1 VDYIFSIDQGT
12 SSTRTLVLDSHC
24 KVVSVHQ
31 EDFELQYP
39 DDGWVE
45 QRPEEIWQ
53 SVLNTLTPASERY
66 HADAIAITNQ
76 RETTLLWHR
85 DTGEVL
91 GPAIVWQDR
100 RTTDY
105 CESLKERDL
114 DKMIAEK
121 TGLMID
127 PYFSAT
133 KLKWLL
139 DNVKGAR
146 QLANDGQLMFGT
158 IDSFLLYRLT
168 GRQVHATD
176 ATNASRTMLFN
187 IHTQQWDPELLEL
200 FNIPESLLPE
210 VRDSASD
217 FGCVSEE
224 IIRHQPII
232 KAVIGDQQA
241 ALVGQRCFS
250 IGDSK
255 STYGTGS
262 FLMVNTG
269 SQPQTPT
276 PGLLTTIGYRL
287 NGKSRYAVE
296 GSIFIAGA
304 AIQWLR
310 DALGVIDDAG
320 ESQTLAQRAKPDHHV
335 IMVPAFTGLGA
346 PHWKPT
352 ARASILGLTR
362 DTGKNE
368 ICAAALEASGF
379 QTLDLIDAIRNQGTH
394 TGHLTIDGGMTAN
407 DWFCQSMADI
417 LGHDV
422 YRSKEIECTAIGAA
436 LLALYG
442 DDIETRAPELARE
455 KFSTTLDTH
464 PRQAAWASAIK
475 NYDNI

>member
-1 VDYIFSIDQGT
+1 VNYIFSIDQGT
-12 SSTRTLVLDSHC
+12 SSTRTLVFDREC
-24 KVVSVHQ
+24 KVASVYHR
-31 EDFELQYP
+31 DFELQYP
-39 DDGWVE
+39 HDGWVE

-53 SVLNTLTPASERY
+53 SVVDTLTLASTEFK
-66 HADAIAITNQ
+66 ADAIAITNQ
-76 RETTLLWHR
+76 RETTLLWHK

-100 RTTDY
+100 RTAQY
-105 CESLKERDL
+105 CESLKEREL
-114 DKMIAEK
+114 DSMIASK

-139 DNVKGAR
+139 DHIDGAR
-146 QLANDGQLMFGT
+146 ELANNGELMFGT
-158 IDSFLLYRLT
+158 IDSFILYRLT
-168 GRQVHATD
+168 GKQVHATD

-187 IHTQQWDPELLEL
+187 IHTQQWDDELLEL
-200 FNIPESLLPE
+200 FNIPKSLLPE
-210 VRDSASD
+210 VRDSADDYGTVCS
-217 FGCVSEE
+217 E
-224 IIRHQPII
+224 IISHRPHI

-250 IGDSK
+250 IGSSK

-269 SQPQTPT
+269 TKAQAPT

-287 NGKSRYAVE
+287 NGECHYAVE

-310 DALGVIDDAG
+310 DALGLIDHASESEELAG
-320 ESQTLAQRAKPDHHV
+320 QAKPDHQV

-346 PHWKPT
+346 PHWKPN
-352 ARASILGLTR
+352 ARASIVGLTR
-362 DTGKNE
+362 DTGRAE
-368 ICAAALEASGF
+368 ISAAALEASAF
-379 QTLDLIDAIRNQGTH
+379 QTLDLVDAIRNQGTH
-394 TGHLTIDGGMTAN
+394 IGHLTIDGGMTAN
-407 DWFCQSMADI
+407 TWFCQSMADI

-442 DDIETRAPELARE
+442 SDVEAFAPELEHERF
-455 KFSTTLDTH
+455 KTVVDKH
-464 PRQAAWASAIK
+464 PRQDAWFSAIK
-475 NYDNI
+475 SYDRL